1 MAGKLLTTNLLAII
15 ALLSNS
21 GNSNLVQAEFASA
34 GQGVVRIDLE
44 KRYLQHFDNVQL
56 NEQVDL
62 NLMIDSQDKTVDD
75 PLLQNEMSYS

>member
-21 GNSNLVQAEFASA
+21 GSSNLVQAELASA